1 MDVCEWLEQV
11 KKLDE
16 LIEAKQAEKDQLWAL
31 ITRTTSNND
40 GMPHA
45 VGGVS
50 DPIGNI
56 TPKLLAL
63 KDELDGLIDQYIQ
76 HKETVLKTL
85 QQLPPKEYGALHRHY
100 IRYMKWEDVAEDM
113 NKSYMTVMR
122 WRKKGLKSLEMLLN
136 VTL

>member
-16 LIEAKQAEKDQLWAL
+16 LIEAKQAEKEQLWAL

-45 VGGVS
+45 KGGIS
-50 DPIGNI
+50 DPVGNI
-56 TPKLLAL
+56 MPKLLTL
-63 KDELDGLIDQYIQ
+63 KDELDRLIDEYIQ
-76 HKETVLKTL
+76 HKETVIKTL
-85 QQLPPKEYGALHRHY
+85 HKLPPKEYGALHRHY
-100 IRYMKWEDVAEDM
+100 IRYMTWEAAAEDM
-113 NKSYMTVMR
+113 GVCYMSVMR
-122 WRKKGLKSLEMLLN
+122 YRKKGLKILEVLLN